1 MKYSITGGAR
11 CIIIEDVDEIEEEN
25 CSPWETPYFEPDDI
39 ETGVIKT
46 SPRKKQA
53 TIEEEKPSKI
63 H

>member
-1 MKYSITGGAR
+1 MYSITGGAR
-11 CIIIEDVDEIEEEN
+11 CIIIDDVDEIEEEN
-25 CSPWETPYFEPDDI
+25 CSPWERPYFLPDDI

-46 SPRKKQA
+46 SPHKNQA